1 MDGKQPVPDVKIDK
15 VELHKLY
22 KKLIKKY
29 ERIKHNNAGK
39 G

>member
-22 KKLIKKY
+22 NKLIKKY
-29 ERIKHNNAGK
+29 KKLKLVNEAR
-39 G
+39 